1 MSETIRELP
10 ATAVPHGE
18 AVTRTR
24 DAEPAEQVEVSVYL
38 KPRVVRSGGAA
49 ARAGRRQTR
58 EQLRTRR
65 VVEHA
70 ADISAVGAFAARH
83 GLRVV
88 SAEPGRRRVRLSGSA
103 AEFGAAF
110 HTQLG
115 VYDAGEGEFRSYR
128 GALSVPE
135 SLGDRIESVLG
146 LDNRRVARPFLVPQ
160 AATDVATSYR
170 PNEVAALYN
179 FPVHA
184 TGAGQCIALLEFG
197 GGYYDSD
204 ITEAF
209 AAMGLPAPEVTAVGV
224 DGARNNPGTCRLGDN
239 EVAMDIQIAGGLASG
254 AAIAVY
260 FAPFTVQGWV
270 DAITMAA
277 HDETNQPSVIS
288 VSWGERESLWGLAEM
303 ASVTSALDDAATL
316 GVTVFAACGDSWA
329 TNGLTGRAASVNFP
343 ASSPAAIGCG
353 GTSITT
359 SGSSITSEVAWNDED
374 GGTGGGISDY
384 LGVPAFQAGTALP
397 LNLNDGGRRR
407 GVPDVA
413 GNADPLSGYTYVYDG
428 KTQRNAGTSAVAPLW
443 AGLVARLNE
452 LKGGRVGFF
461 LPLLYQYPSAVRD
474 ITTGSNKPPSTPES
488 GYDAGPGWDA
498 CTGLGVPAGGRL
510 AALLTSTVRPGAA
523 LAATAWWDGTAH
535 LRVFGQNRQWDL
547 SEFGWDGDWTTG
559 PARPGVAPKTRP
571 YAMQWFS
578 SQGTVTSVFYQD
590 SRNTLREQRAA
601 GGQWAPGPFVVPG
614 AAPGSGIAVVS
625 WADGSGVHMRA
636 YYQDAQNTI
645 REQVYENGRW
655 GPGAVIAAGAAPRG
669 GIAAVQWSDASG
681 IHLRVYY
688 QDAQNTVREQCFD
701 GGWQPGRQFTAPA
714 AAPGTGLAA
723 ACWTDVGTGALH
735 LRVYYQDSQNTV
747 GEQSV
752 DGGQWQAG
760 YLAAAAP
767 GSGLAAARWL
777 DAAGRGHVRVYYQDP
792 QNVIREQ
799 CYDSGAWAS
808 GQFVVPTR

>member
-38 KPRVVRSGGAA
+38 KPRAARAGGAA
-49 ARAGRRQTR
+49 ARAGRRPTR
-58 EQLRTRR
+58 EQLRARR

-70 ADISAVGAFAARH
+70 ADIGAVGAFAARH

-88 SAEPGRRRVRLSGSA
+88 SAEPGRRRVRLAGSA

-110 HTQLG
+110 RTRLG
-115 VYDAGEGEFRSYR
+115 MYDAGEGEFRSYR
-128 GALSVPE
+128 GALSVPA

-209 AAMGLPAPEVTAVGV
+209 AAMGLPAPAVTAVGV
-224 DGARNNPGTCRLGDN
+224 DGAQNNPGTYPLADN

-260 FAPFTVQGWV
+260 FAPFTVHGWV
-270 DAITMAA
+270 DAITAA
-277 HDETNQPSVIS
+277 THDETSQPGVIS
-288 VSWGERESLWGLAEM
+288 VSWGEREALWGLAEM

-329 TNGLTGRAASVNFP
+329 TNGLPGRAASVNFP
-343 ASSPAAIGCG
+343 ASSPGAIGCG

-384 LGVPAFQAGTALP
+384 LDVPAFQAGTALP
-397 LNLNDGGRRR
+397 LNLNDGGRRH

-413 GNADPLSGYTYVYDG
+413 GNADPLTGYTYVYDG
-428 KTQRNAGTSAVAPLW
+428 KTRRNAGTSAVAPLW

-474 ITTGSNKPPSTPES
+474 ITTGSNKPPS
-488 GYDAGPGWDA
+488 
-498 CTGLGVPAGGRL
+498 
-510 AALLTSTVRPGAA
+510 
-523 LAATAWWDGTAH
+523 
-535 LRVFGQNRQWDL
+535 
-547 SEFGWDGDWTTG
+547 
-559 PARPGVAPKTRP
+559 AP
-571 YAMQWFS
+571 
-578 SQGTVTSVFYQD
+578 D
-590 SRNTLREQRAA
+590 S
-601 GGQWAPGPFVVPG
+601 
-614 AAPGSGIAVVS
+614 
-625 WADGSGVHMRA
+625 
-636 YYQDAQNTI
+636 
-645 REQVYENGRW
+645 
-655 GPGAVIAAGAAPRG
+655 
-669 GIAAVQWSDASG
+669 
-681 IHLRVYY
+681 
-688 QDAQNTVREQCFD
+688 
-701 GGWQPGRQFTAPA
+701 
-714 AAPGTGLAA
+714 
-723 ACWTDVGTGALH
+723 
-735 LRVYYQDSQNTV
+735 
-747 GEQSV
+747 
-752 DGGQWQAG
+752 
-760 YLAAAAP
+760 
-767 GSGLAAARWL
+767 
-777 DAAGRGHVRVYYQDP
+777 GRGHLRVYYQDP

-799 CYDSGAWAS
+799 CYDAGAWVS
-808 GQFVVPTR
+808 GKFVVPTR